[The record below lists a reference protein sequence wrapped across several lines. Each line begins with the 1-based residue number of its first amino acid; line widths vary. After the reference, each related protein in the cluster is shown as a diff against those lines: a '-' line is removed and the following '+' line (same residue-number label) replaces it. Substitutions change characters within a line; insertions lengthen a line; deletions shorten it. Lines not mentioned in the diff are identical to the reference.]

1 MRQNKDVSVRSFKKC
16 GISLD
21 PSGSENIEIN
31 IEGIRDYKIPSAD
44 EVLGDDVEFH
54 LAHDDSDSDVY
65 DDDGDEF
72 EA

>member
-1 MRQNKDVSVRSFKKC
+1 M
-16 GISLD
+16 D

-31 IEGIRDYKIPSAD
+31 IEGIPDYKIPSAD

-54 LAHDDSDSDVY
+54 LAHDDSDSDIY